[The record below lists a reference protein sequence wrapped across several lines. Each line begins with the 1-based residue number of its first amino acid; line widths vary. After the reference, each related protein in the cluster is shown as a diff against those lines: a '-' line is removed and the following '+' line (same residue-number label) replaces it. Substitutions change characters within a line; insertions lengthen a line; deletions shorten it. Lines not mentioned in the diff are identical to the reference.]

1 MLLNLIPQKVVKM
14 KFESIYINYE
24 PLLKNIKDYFKNSD
38 NSMHKARNEIKVINF
53 NGDELIIKSFK
64 IPNSVNK
71 IVYSFIKDSKAK
83 KSYDNS
89 LRIIDFVPKP
99 IGFIEFRKSGLID
112 ESYFVSERFNYDFT
126 IREPLLDSD
135 FLDRETI
142 LKDFAKFT
150 FELHENNIFHLDY
163 SPGNILIKKES
174 GVYLFK
180 IVDINR
186 MQFKTLTLDER
197 LKNFSKLWA
206 KDDDLRIIAKE
217 YAKLMN
223 MDVKHCVEAALKYSQ
238 AHKNRINTKKRVRGM
253 KVVD

>member
-1 MLLNLIPQKVVKM
+1 MILTPQKAKKM
-14 KFESIYINYE
+14 KFESIDTNFE
-24 PLLKNIKDYFKNSD
+24 PLLKNIRDYFRNSD
-38 NSMHKARNEIKVINF
+38 DSIHKARNEIKVINF
-53 NGDELIIKSFK
+53 ENRELIIKSFK
-64 IPNSVNK
+64 IPNIINK
-71 IVYSFIKDSKAK
+71 IVYSFFKDSKAK

-99 IGFIEFRKSGLID
+99 IGFIEFTKSGLID
-112 ESYFVSERFNYDFT
+112 ESYFVSEKFDYDFT

-135 FLDRETI
+135 FLDREAI

-150 FELHENNIFHLDY
+150 FELHENCIFHLDY
-163 SPGNILIKKES
+163 SPGNILIKKEG

-206 KDDDLRIIAKE
+206 KDDDLRIITNE
-217 YAKLMN
+217 YAKLMRMN
-223 MDVKHCVEAALKYSQ
+223 IEHCTEAALKYSQ
-238 AHKNRINTKKRVRGM
+238 THKNRINTKKRVRGM